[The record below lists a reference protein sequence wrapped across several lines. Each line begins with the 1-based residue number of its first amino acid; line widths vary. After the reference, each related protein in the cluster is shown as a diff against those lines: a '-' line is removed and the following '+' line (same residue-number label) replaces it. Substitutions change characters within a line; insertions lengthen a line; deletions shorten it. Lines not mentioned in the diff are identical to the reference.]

1 MKVSREQANENR
13 ERILNVAAQLF
24 REHGFDGVSVVDLMK
39 GAGLTHGGFYGNF
52 SSKEDLIAK
61 TCARSLGRSADRWK
75 RWKSESPETT
85 LSRIVAD
92 YLSPA
97 HRDAPGRGCALAA
110 LGSDMGRQGDAVR
123 KTASKG
129 AHDLIGVL
137 AELLPGDTET
147 EKEDQA
153 MAAFASMV
161 GAVMLARAVDDAGFS
176 QRILQAVAVTL
187 EKQAVAVK
195 LQTPAV

>member
-24 REHGFDGVSVVDLMK
+24 REQGFDGVSVVDLMK

-52 SSKEDLIAK
+52 SSKEDLIAQ

-85 LSRIVAD
+85 LSRIVTD

-97 HRDAPGRGCALAA
+97 HRDAPGKGCALAA
-110 LGSDMGRQGDAVR
+110 LGSDMARQGESVR

-137 AELLPGDTET
+137 AELLPGDTEV
-147 EKEDQA
+147 EREDQA
-153 MAAFASMV
+153 MAAFAGMV
-161 GAVMLARAVDDAGFS
+161 GAVMLARAVDDVEFS
-176 QRILQAVAVTL
+176 QRILLAVAASL
-187 EKQAVAVK
+187 EKQVDVVK
-195 LQTPAV
+195 LQEPAI